1 MESIGWIKLSFLVTV
16 VTITK
21 AINFPVSLTV
31 VRNISPPIDI
41 DSFLTK
47 TGCCQSDSY
56 GNSVGYNIMSLDGF
70 KSTSYISAL
79 NSQVSPL
86 SVWMNAFSQISAA
99 NPGKG
104 GSSTVEVQKYIL

>member
-1 MESIGWIKLSFLVTV
+1 MERISRIKLSFLVIV
-16 VTITK
+16 FTITK
-21 AINFPVSLTV
+21 AINFPVSFTV
-31 VRNISPPIDI
+31 VRNISPPIGI

-56 GNSVGYNIMSLDGF
+56 GNSVGYSIMSLDGF
-70 KSTSYISAL
+70 KSTSYLSAL

-86 SVWMNAFSQISAA
+86 SVWMNAFSQISAS

-104 GSSTVEVQKYIL
+104 GSSTAEVQKYIL